1 MLKTVTQYSKMKGKR
16 KQKKKNKIAHF
27 ILLNSLH
34 SEGPFKQRI
43 TDKGDE
49 DLDREDYERI
59 VRKHLDTIYRIAVSY
74 TKTPADADDI
84 VQQTFVKLLSKKEL
98 FVDEEHEKRW
108 LIRVCINECNSFFSS
123 FWRKNV
129 DSMDTLTT
137 EPQFT
142 TQENTDLYDAIKSL
156 PSKCS
161 MVVYLFYYEGYST
174 KEIGKLLHIKEA
186 TVRTR
191 LVRARK
197 LLKEQLKEA
206 W

>member
-1 MLKTVTQYSKMKGKR
+1 M
-16 KQKKKNKIAHF
+16 
-27 ILLNSLH
+27 
-34 SEGPFKQRI
+34 
-43 TDKGDE
+43 
-49 DLDREDYERI
+49 DREDYERI
-59 VRKHLDTIYRIAVSY
+59 VRTHMDTIYRIAVSY

-84 VQQTFVKLLSKKEL
+84 VQQTFVKLLSKKET
-98 FVDEEHEKRW
+98 FTDEEHEKRW

-123 FWRKNV
+123 FWRRNV
-129 DSMDTLTT
+129 DSMEILTR

-142 TQENTDLYDAIKSL
+142 TPENTDLYDAIRQL
-156 PSKCS
+156 PGKCS
-161 MVVYLFYYEGYST
+161 IVVYLFYYEGYST

-197 LLKEQLKEA
+197 LLKEQLREA

>member
-1 MLKTVTQYSKMKGKR
+1 M
-16 KQKKKNKIAHF
+16 
-27 ILLNSLH
+27 
-34 SEGPFKQRI
+34 
-43 TDKGDE
+43 
-49 DLDREDYERI
+49 DREDYERI
-59 VRKHLDTIYRIAVSY
+59 VRTHMDTIYRIAVSY

-84 VQQTFVKLLSKKEL
+84 VQQTFVKLLSKKET
-98 FVDEEHEKRW
+98 FTDEEHEKRW

-123 FWRKNV
+123 FWRRNV

-137 EPQFT
+137 EPRFT

-161 MVVYLFYYEGYST
+161 IVVYLFYYEGYST

>member
-1 MLKTVTQYSKMKGKR
+1 MKRLNQYSKIIKE
-16 KQKKKNKIAHF
+16 KIAHF
-27 ILLNSLH
+27 AAFNSLH
-34 SEGPFKQRI
+34 SEGPFEQKI

-49 DLDREDYERI
+49 GLDREDYERI
-59 VRKHLDTIYRIAVSY
+59 VHTHMDTIYRIAVSY

-84 VQQTFVKLLSKKEL
+84 VQQTFVKLLSKKGV
-98 FVDEEHEKRW
+98 FTDEEHEKRW

-123 FWRKNV
+123 FWRRNV
-129 DSMDTLTT
+129 DSFETMTT

-142 TQENTDLYDAIKSL
+142 TQENTDLYDAVKRL
-156 PSKCS
+156 PGKCS
-161 MVVYLFYYEGYST
+161 IVVYLFYYEGYST
-174 KEIGKLLHIKEA
+174 REIAKLLHIKEA

-197 LLKEQLKEA
+197 LLKEQLREA

>member
-1 MLKTVTQYSKMKGKR
+1 M
-16 KQKKKNKIAHF
+16 
-27 ILLNSLH
+27 
-34 SEGPFKQRI
+34 
-43 TDKGDE
+43 
-49 DLDREDYERI
+49 DRVEYERI
-59 VRKHLDTIYRIAVSY
+59 VCKYMDMIYRLAISH

-84 VQQTFVKLLSKKEL
+84 VQQTFVKLLTKKVL
-98 FVDEEHEKRW
+98 FTDEEHIKRW

-129 DSMDTLTT
+129 DSMDAMTK
-137 EPQFT
+137 EPEFSM
-142 TQENTDLYDAIKSL
+142 QESSDLYEAIKQL

-161 MVVYLFYYEGYST
+161 IVIYLFYYEGYST
-174 KEIGKLLHIKEA
+174 KEIAEMIRVREA

>member
-1 MLKTVTQYSKMKGKR
+1 
-16 KQKKKNKIAHF
+16 
-27 ILLNSLH
+27 
-34 SEGPFKQRI
+34 
-43 TDKGDE
+43 
-49 DLDREDYERI
+49 
-59 VRKHLDTIYRIAVSY
+59 
-74 TKTPADADDI
+74 
-84 VQQTFVKLLSKKEL
+84 
-98 FVDEEHEKRW
+98 
-108 LIRVCINECNSFFSS
+108 
-123 FWRKNV
+123 
-129 DSMDTLTT
+129 MDTLTT

-161 MVVYLFYYEGYST
+161 IVVYLFYYEGYST